1 MSEAAE
7 TDVERIPPGY
17 LLTTLVYDVDDPV
30 TWPEHCHDEHELL
43 WSDGGM
49 ARLEA
54 AGRVWAIPPSLAVWV
69 PAGTVH
75 RASAERGAQVR
86 ATYFVDAELNM
97 LAMPRTVTGVAMIE
111 PLRVLLAHNLQG
123 TLDEAARMR
132 MQRVILDLLVPAP
145 QESFALRMPRSVHLH
160 MVASAVLADPADKR
174 TTAAW
179 AYECGLHERTLARQ
193 FEAETGM
200 TFTQWRILA
209 RLQLAVRELTH
220 GRSIVSVARLVG
232 YRNPTTFIEH
242 FRALTGQTPTEYLRG
257 AQASVSERS
266 RSEVPKAV

>member
-1 MSEAAE
+1 MSETVE
-7 TDVERIPPGY
+7 TDVERIPHGY
-17 LLTTLVYDVDDPV
+17 LLTTLTYDVDDPV
-30 TWPEHCHDEHELL
+30 TWPQHRHDEHELL

-54 AGRVWAIPPSLAVWV
+54 EGRMWAIPPSLAVWV

-75 RASAERGAQVR
+75 TASAERGAQVR
-86 ATYFVDAELNM
+86 ATYFVDAEPNVH
-97 LAMPRTVTGVAMIE
+97 AMPRTVTGVAMIE
-111 PLRVLLAHNLQG
+111 PLRVLLAHNLQRH
-123 TLDEAARMR
+123 LDDDARMR
-132 MQRVILDLLVPAP
+132 LQRVILDLLVPAP
-145 QESFALRMPRSVHLH
+145 QESFDLRMPRSPHLH

-209 RLQLAVRELTH
+209 RLQLAVRELTV
-220 GRSIVSVARLVG
+220 GSSIVSVSRKIG
-232 YRNPTTFIEH
+232 YRNPSTFIEH
-242 FRALTGQTPTEYLRG
+242 FRALTGRTPAEYARGEQTAAAPG
-257 AQASVSERS
+257 
-266 RSEVPKAV
+266 